1 MSDYTSEELEGI
13 GKSSSLSLSEW
24 LWYESMYLQCTVYM
38 DEHCMNRI
46 FRENS
51 TPFNGTIMEALSVSF
66 FMNSI
71 IRNVWNTR
79 MNRDRDSMY
88 ATHITW
94 SCSIQ
99 CDNWK
104 KCCKTFGSYVVSVC
118 VWMRRHPSKLI
129 HASTTNHI
137 HLVLHSVFAMM
148 KRSKSYFSDSSSVCW
163 GVEK

>member
-1 MSDYTSEELEGI
+1 MSTHLKSWKGLGNRVLFHLVSGCGMKVCIYSAHGWTLNIVVWSEYFAKI
-13 GKSSSLSLSEW
+13 PR
-24 LWYESMYLQCTVYM
+24 
-38 DEHCMNRI
+38 H
-46 FRENS
+46 S
-51 TPFNGTIMEALSVSF
+51 TEQSWKLPSVSF

-79 MNRDRDSMY
+79 MNRDRDSIY
-88 ATHITW
+88 ATHFTW

-104 KCCKTFGSYVVSVC
+104 KCCKTFGSCVVSVC
-118 VWMRRHPSKLI
+118 VWMRQHPSKLI

-163 GVEK
+163 SVEK